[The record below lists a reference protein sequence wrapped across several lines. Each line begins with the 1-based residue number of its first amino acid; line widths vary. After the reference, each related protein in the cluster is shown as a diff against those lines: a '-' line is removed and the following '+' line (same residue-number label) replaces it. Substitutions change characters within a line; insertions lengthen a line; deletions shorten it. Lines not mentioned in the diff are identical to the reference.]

1 MEDRRLRNGL
11 RWVHGVMRRLA
22 VSLLLVLLMAGSVAA
37 DDANMVVITA
47 KGKKYHRP
55 DCRTV
60 KQALRTLT
68 AEEARNLGYTPCKVC
83 KP

>member
-1 MEDRRLRNGL
+1 MRDGL
-11 RWVHGVMRRLA
+11 CRVHRVMRRLA
-22 VSLLLVLLMAGSVAA
+22 AGLVLLLLLAGSVWA
-37 DDANMVVITA
+37 DASLVAITA

-60 KQALRTLT
+60 KQVMRKLT
-68 AEEARNLGYTPCKVC
+68 VDEARKLGYSPCKVC